1 MTIRDMLKVKYYKK
15 VFSMLKVVLI
25 GKLIKRGKKLYAW
38 KMYSLLQYMLKKKTK
53 KSSNLITL
61 IALLNSLIKI
71 HFIKFRM
78 GSVKKEIPI
87 YLNFERQVKFTIN
100 SWIKYSFKG
109 LMQNNLKALV
119 KLIGLSYKN
128 KGPVVRKNFQEYKK
142 ALDSKVFLRFLK
154 R

>member
-1 MTIRDMLKVKYYKK
+1 
-15 VFSMLKVVLI
+15 
-25 GKLIKRGKKLYAW
+25 
-38 KMYSLLQYMLKKKTK
+38 
-53 KSSNLITL
+53 
-61 IALLNSLIKI
+61 
-71 HFIKFRM
+71 M

-100 SWIKYSFKG
+100 SWFRYSLKG
-109 LMQNNLKALV
+109 LMKNNLKALV

>member
-1 MTIRDMLKVKYYKK
+1 MSFRDMMKVKYYKK

-25 GKLIKRGKKLYAW
+25 GKLIKRGKRLYAW

-53 KSSNLITL
+53 QSSNLITL

-100 SWIKYSFKG
+100 SWFKYSFKG
-109 LMQNNLKALV
+109 LMKNNLKALV

>member
-1 MTIRDMLKVKYYKK
+1 
-15 VFSMLKVVLI
+15 
-25 GKLIKRGKKLYAW
+25 
-38 KMYSLLQYMLKKKTK
+38 
-53 KSSNLITL
+53 
-61 IALLNSLIKI
+61 
-71 HFIKFRM
+71 M

-109 LMQNNLKALV
+109 LMDNNLKALV

-128 KGPVVRKNFQEYKK
+128 KGPVVRKNYQEYKK

>member
-1 MTIRDMLKVKYYKK
+1 MMKVKYYKK

-25 GKLIKRGKKLYAW
+25 GKLIKKGKRLNAW
-38 KMYSLLQYMLKKKTK
+38 KMYFLLQYLLKKKTN

-87 YLNFERQVKFTIN
+87 YLNFERQIKFTIN
-100 SWIKYSFKG
+100 SWFRYSFKG
-109 LMQNNLKALV
+109 LMKNNLKALV

>member
-1 MTIRDMLKVKYYKK
+1 MSFRDMMKVKYYKK
-15 VFSMLKVVLI
+15 VFSMLKKVLI
-25 GKLIKRGKKLYAW
+25 GKLIKKGKRLNAW
-38 KMYSLLQYMLKKKTK
+38 KMYFLLQYLLKKKTN

-87 YLNFERQVKFTIN
+87 YLNFERQIKFTIN
-100 SWIKYSFKG
+100 SWFRYSFKG
-109 LMQNNLKALV
+109 LMKNNLKALV